1 MVKLQNNSVF
11 QKKKKPQKPN
21 GQMTTFSKSYRRL
34 NKRPTEYQVMSS
46 VSVFNLTDYLIT
58 VNK

>member
-1 MVKLQNNSVF
+1 MLKLQNNSVF
-11 QKKKKPQKPN
+11 QKKKTKTN

-46 VSVFNLTDYLIT
+46 VSVFNLTDELNT